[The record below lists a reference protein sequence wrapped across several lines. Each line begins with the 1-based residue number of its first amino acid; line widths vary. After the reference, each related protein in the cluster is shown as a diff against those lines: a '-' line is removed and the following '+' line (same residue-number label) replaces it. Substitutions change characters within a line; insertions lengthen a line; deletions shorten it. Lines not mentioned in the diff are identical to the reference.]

1 MKQLKDLGSDLR
13 SKMLNIKD
21 DYYYNLYFGLFYI
34 KSFQEFRI
42 LFYNFDL
49 IKNLVFQKLKR

>member
-21 DYYYNLYFGLFYI
+21 DYYYDLYFGLDHI

-49 IKNLVFQKLKR
+49 IKNLVFQELKR

>member
-49 IKNLVFQKLKR
+49 IKNLVFQELKR